1 MSSSGPDARQGLLAH
16 LQAELTQTIA
26 DGILFQQAVADRLG
40 LGLSDFKCL
49 TALSGNEHATAGD
62 IAAQTGLTT
71 GAVTRMIDRL
81 ERSGWVYREH
91 DQQDRRRVIVRPVA
105 ERQAEIWPLFDGMTN
120 AWAEALADYDD
131 QQITMILDLFSRMR
145 TVAREQATLLHQPP
159 PDQTQRQPARRSGSR
174 PRRPTR
180 RK

>member
-1 MSSSGPDARQGLLAH
+1 MSSPDPDDRQALLAH

-40 LGLSDFKCL
+40 LSLSDFKCL
-49 TALSGNEHATAGD
+49 TALSGNAQVTAGD

-91 DQQDRRRVIVRPVA
+91 DQKDRRRVMVRPVL
-105 ERQAEIWPLFDGMTN
+105 ERQTEIWPLFDGMTN

-131 QQITMILDLFSRMR
+131 HQITMILELFNRMR
-145 TVAREQATLLHQPP
+145 RVAREQATLLHQQP
-159 PDQTQRQPARRSGSR
+159 PDRIPRQQ
-174 PRRPTR
+174 PRRKPAN
-180 RK
+180 